1 MEYISIF
8 TIIRVTILAVI
19 YTYII
24 PGTFTQDDIDK
35 MMDEGLKMK
44 KFSHPNV
51 LSLIGVCVDGGPAP
65 YIVMPFMI
73 NGSLLAY
80 LKKERGNLIVDS
92 SADEDQV
99 CMTSYL
105 ITVTIMYRLR
115 KIKMHLEVYRIHSV
129 CAGFGHKEEAV
140 CHVFPDSQWN
150 GIPGFREICS

>member
-1 MEYISIF
+1 MY
-8 TIIRVTILAVI
+8 VC

-35 MMDEGLKMK
+35 IMDEGLKMK

-80 LKKERGNLIVDS
+80 LKKERSNLILDS

-105 ITVTIMYRLR
+105 CI
-115 KIKMHLEVYRIHSV
+115 
-129 CAGFGHKEEAV
+129 
-140 CHVFPDSQWN
+140 
-150 GIPGFREICS
+150 

>member
-1 MEYISIF
+1 
-8 TIIRVTILAVI
+8 
-19 YTYII
+19 
-24 PGTFTQDDIDK
+24 

-73 NGSLLAY
+73 NGSLSAY
-80 LKKERGNLIVDS
+80 LKKERGNLILNN

-105 ITVTIMYRLR
+105 ITVTIIILYRLR
-115 KIKMHLEVYRIHSV
+115 KSKIYLEVYGIHSV
-129 CAGFGHKEEAV
+129 CVQVLDIQKRLCV
-140 CHVFPDSQWN
+140 MCSQIAIGMEYLASERFVHRDLATRN
-150 GIPGFREICS
+150 CM